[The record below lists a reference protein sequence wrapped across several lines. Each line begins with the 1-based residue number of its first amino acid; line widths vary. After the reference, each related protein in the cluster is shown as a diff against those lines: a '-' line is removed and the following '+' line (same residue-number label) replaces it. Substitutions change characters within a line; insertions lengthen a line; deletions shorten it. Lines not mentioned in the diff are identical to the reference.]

1 MDIIENNLVTAIRE
15 IVRQEIKSQ
24 ITENLDFITR
34 SDLES
39 FTEDYIAQHAYGLI
53 ESEIDEGIGHFIRNH
68 VNIELNC

>member
-24 ITENLDFITR
+24 VSENLDYMTR
-34 SDLES
+34 SDVEQFIADNS
-39 FTEDYIAQHAYGLI
+39 FNIIGDD
-53 ESEIDEGIGHFIRNH
+53 IDEAIGNYIRNN